1 MYAVHK
7 DSGIWR
13 SKDFGGDRFK
23 LVEILNPSPNKYYS
37 RDVEV
42 SIANPRFVWAGGAI
56 TSDYNLFLSKD
67 WGKTFNP
74 ITKPAG
80 VSSSI
85 SGIYSHPTE
94 DSTVYILFSKPKKSK
109 VLESKDLGATWN
121 DITGFPA
128 NFTEGTSTAGF
139 PDVETHS
146 LVVMPD
152 YPDNIWVGTNIG
164 IVETTDRGASWNIIP
179 YATSNFPHVTVWDMK
194 IKDQGEIVLAT
205 HGRGIWTATVPYL
218 VNWKPKEN
226 VVTLSVD
233 TVNIVEGQD
242 VKLTISAE
250 KDVSPNGPITVNL
263 SVSGTLSASEYTLGG
278 PSYTILDSANTVSYT
293 HLTLPTIYSV

>member
-1 MYAVHK
+1 M
-7 DSGIWR
+7 
-13 SKDFGGDRFK
+13 GG
-23 LVEILNPSPNKYYS
+23 PQ
-37 RDVEV
+37 
-42 SIANPRFVWAGGAI
+42 
-56 TSDYNLFLSKD
+56 
-67 WGKTFNP
+67 
-74 ITKPAG
+74 
-80 VSSSI
+80 
-85 SGIYSHPTE
+85 
-94 DSTVYILFSKPKKSK
+94 PKKSK
-109 VLESKDLGATWN
+109 VLESKDLGATWT

-218 VNWKPKEN
+218 VNWEPKEN
-226 VVTLSVD
+226 IVTLSVD
-233 TVNIVEGQD
+233 TVNIIEGQD
-242 VKLTISAE
+242 AKLTITAE
-250 KDVSPNGPITVNL
+250 KDVSPNGPITVKDLQIIN
-263 SVSGTLSASEYTLGG
+263 SSMGTNCCTLSPHITSTTRISATDLGVNLIESSFG
-278 PSYTILDSANTVSYT
+278 LLRTMPIRFS
-293 HLTLPTIYSV
+293 

>member
-1 MYAVHK
+1 M
-7 DSGIWR
+7 
-13 SKDFGGDRFK
+13 
-23 LVEILNPSPNKYYS
+23 
-37 RDVEV
+37 
-42 SIANPRFVWAGGAI
+42 
-56 TSDYNLFLSKD
+56 
-67 WGKTFNP
+67 GKTFNP
-74 ITKPAG
+74 ITKPTG

-109 VLESKDLGATWN
+109 VLESKDLGATWT

-218 VNWKPKEN
+218 VNWNQKKILLPYQ
-226 VVTLSVD
+226 L
-233 TVNIVEGQD
+233 IQLILLR
-242 VKLTISAE
+242 VKMQ
-250 KDVSPNGPITVNL
+250 N
-263 SVSGTLSASEYTLGG
+263 
-278 PSYTILDSANTVSYT
+278 
-293 HLTLPTIYSV
+293 